1 MLAALSLMAATGE
14 AQDAAAPAKGLINV
28 IGTVTAVDTAAPTIT
43 VKEDKTG
50 TERIIQLANTRTLI
64 KVSPGAKDL
73 KSGTRITADD
83 LQPGDRVDVRGTPA
97 GDTPNS
103 IAARAVILMSA
114 RDLQSARQAQAA
126 AWLHSTSGVV
136 NSIDPSAEKLTITTR
151 TPEGPK
157 PLIVETS
164 KQTQFTRYSPQTP
177 AVPVPSSFSDIQ
189 PGDQV
194 RIIGNRS
201 ADNSSITATRLYS
214 GAFRAVSGTIVSIAP
229 DAKSLTIKSL
239 ANKQPVQVTLND
251 ASAVRKLPP
260 QLAMA
265 LARRLNPSA
274 RGETGDANAS
284 AGGQG
289 RPPATGANN
298 ATSGGPASAPGI
310 GLRTRGN
317 GDISQIIERLPSE
330 PVSGLKPGD
339 AVVVAGIATG
349 TDNRQL
355 LATNIIAGVE
365 PILQSAPA
373 REAGASLGG
382 DWGLGEIAAPQ

>member
-1 MLAALSLMAATGE
+1 MRKYCILLLAALSLMAAIGE

-164 KQTQFTRYSPQTP
+164 KETQFTRYSPQTP

-189 PGDQV
+189 PGD
-194 RIIGNRS
+194 
-201 ADNSSITATRLYS
+201 
-214 GAFRAVSGTIVSIAP
+214 
-229 DAKSLTIKSL
+229 
-239 ANKQPVQVTLND
+239 
-251 ASAVRKLPP
+251 
-260 QLAMA
+260 
-265 LARRLNPSA
+265 
-274 RGETGDANAS
+274 
-284 AGGQG
+284 
-289 RPPATGANN
+289 
-298 ATSGGPASAPGI
+298 
-310 GLRTRGN
+310 
-317 GDISQIIERLPSE
+317 
-330 PVSGLKPGD
+330 
-339 AVVVAGIATG
+339 
-349 TDNRQL
+349 
-355 LATNIIAGVE
+355 
-365 PILQSAPA
+365 
-373 REAGASLGG
+373 
-382 DWGLGEIAAPQ
+382 